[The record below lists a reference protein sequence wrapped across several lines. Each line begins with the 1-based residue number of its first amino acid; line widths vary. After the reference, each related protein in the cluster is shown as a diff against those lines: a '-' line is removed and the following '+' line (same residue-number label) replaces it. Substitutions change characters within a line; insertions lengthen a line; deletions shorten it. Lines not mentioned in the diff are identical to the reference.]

1 MKTADISLLVFG
13 HANQQMNMP
22 FTSLEMKLIQR
33 VSPKAFDL
41 AIEDMKEYLA
51 KLVEGFGL
59 PEKDAADIL
68 SLDTEPT
75 RMAKIAMY
83 CVMVSGVQTDKLA
96 EMLATVASL
105 KINLGRVKDGEC
117 PCCGGPEHG

>member
-33 VSPKAFDL
+33 ISPKAFDL
-41 AIEDMKEYLA
+41 AIEDMKEHLA

-68 SLDTEPT
+68 SLDTEPS

-83 CVMVSGVQTDKLA
+83 SIMVNGVQTDKLA
-96 EMLATVASL
+96 EMLATIASL
-105 KINLGRVKDGEC
+105 KVSLGRVKDGEC